1 MTSPSH
7 ENGAAQAFPYI
18 DTLFDYGDFLAR
30 AASLGGIGQCPERER
45 APRVAIIGAGLSGLI
60 AARELL
66 RAGIRHVTLFEA
78 EQGGY
83 GGRLLS
89 QRFDP
94 SMPHYIAEMGAMR
107 FPPTEVGLFHYL
119 NHFAI
124 DTASVFPD
132 PGIVDTEIHY
142 QGEAFA
148 WRAGEPPPA
157 LFQKVDRG
165 WRAFIK
171 EGVTLDNGR
180 VLVAPA
186 SITQALK
193 AGRLADAKEAWQCYL
208 DVFSDSCFYSALV
221 RIFTGNNPPGGEPWL
236 KPTDFAL
243 FGSLGIGSGGFQPV
257 FRAAFMEIMRLVVNG
272 LEEDQRLVPAGI
284 ATLTNRM
291 GEERI
296 AGQMLSDRI
305 LYQKVTAIEER
316 DDKRFDVVTAEGGA
330 TPFDRV
336 IVTVSTR
343 AMQIALKLSQ
353 RPQWLSPEVS
363 RAINETHLIGSSKL
377 FLLTR
382 EKFWLKETLPHTIL
396 TDTLAK
402 GVYCLDYQP
411 EDPEGHGVVLISYTW
426 EDDSHKLVTLKDKQA
441 RLSRLVEELSQTA
454 PEFARHLVPMDNDP
468 KFILEYDWLTHP
480 LAMGA
485 FKLNYPGDDR
495 YSEALFFQFQSA
507 ASADTDKGIY
517 LAGCSCSFTGGW
529 AEGAVQTGINAACA
543 AIASLGGTLIPRNP
557 LHAMARHF
565 HY

>member
-66 RAGIRHVTLFEA
+66 RAGIRHVTVFEA

-221 RIFTGNNPPGGEPWL
+221 RIFTGKNPPGGEPWL

-284 ATLTNRM
+284 ATLTDRM

-330 TPFDRV
+330 TQFDRV

-411 EDPEGHGVVLISYTW
+411 DDPEGHGVVLISYTW

-441 RLSRLVEELSQTA
+441 RLARLVEELSQTA

-543 AIASLGGTLIPRNP
+543 AIASLGGTLISRNP

>member
-66 RAGIRHVTLFEA
+66 GAGIRHVTLFEA

-208 DVFSDSCFYSALV
+208 DVFSDSCFYSALI
-221 RIFTGNNPPGGEPWL
+221 RIFTGKNPPGGEPWL

-441 RLSRLVEELSQTA
+441 RLARLVEELSQTA

>member
-221 RIFTGNNPPGGEPWL
+221 RIFTGKNPPGGEPWL

-284 ATLTNRM
+284 ATLTKRM

-330 TPFDRV
+330 TQFDRV
-336 IVTVSTR
+336 IVTVSTC

-411 EDPEGHGVVLISYTW
+411 DDPEGHGVVLISYTW

-441 RLSRLVEELSQTA
+441 RLARLVEELSQTA

>member
-148 WRAGEPPPA
+148 WRAGVPPPA

-221 RIFTGNNPPGGEPWL
+221 RIFTGKNPPGGEPWL

-316 DDKRFDVVTAEGGA
+316 DDKRFDVVTTEGGA

-411 EDPEGHGVVLISYTW
+411 DDPEGHGVVLISYTW

-441 RLSRLVEELSQTA
+441 RLARLVEELSQTA

>member
-1 MTSPSH
+1 M
-7 ENGAAQAFPYI
+7 I
-18 DTLFDYGDFLAR
+18 FLR
-30 AASLGGIGQCPERER
+30 ERRRWGGIGQCPERER

-221 RIFTGNNPPGGEPWL
+221 RIFTGKNPPGGEPWL

-411 EDPEGHGVVLISYTW
+411 DDPEGHGVVLISYTW

-441 RLSRLVEELSQTA
+441 RLARLVEELSQTA

-543 AIASLGGTLIPRNP
+543 AIASLGGDVDIP
-557 LHAMARHF
+557 
-565 HY
+565 

>member
-107 FPPTEVGLFHYL
+107 FPPTEVGLFHSL

-221 RIFTGNNPPGGEPWL
+221 RIFTGKNPPGGEPWL

-495 YSEALFFQFQSA
+495 YSEALFFQFLSA

>member
-221 RIFTGNNPPGGEPWL
+221 RIFTGKNPPGGEPWL

-411 EDPEGHGVVLISYTW
+411 DDPEGHGVVLISYTW

-441 RLSRLVEELSQTA
+441 RLARLVEELSQTA

-543 AIASLGGTLIPRNP
+543 AITSLGGTLIPRNP

>member
-221 RIFTGNNPPGGEPWL
+221 RIFTGKNPPGGEPWL

-330 TPFDRV
+330 TQFDRV

-411 EDPEGHGVVLISYTW
+411 DDPEGHGVVLISYTW

-441 RLSRLVEELSQTA
+441 RLARLVEELSQTA

-543 AIASLGGTLIPRNP
+543 AIASLGGTLISRNP

>member
-7 ENGAAQAFPYI
+7 ENGAAHAFPYI

-30 AASLGGIGQCPERER
+30 AQSQGGIGQCPGSES

-124 DTASVFPD
+124 STASAFPD

-142 QGEAFA
+142 QGQAFA
-148 WRAGEPPPA
+148 WRAGAPPPA
-157 LFQKVDRG
+157 LFQKVDKG
-165 WRAFIK
+165 WRSFIK
-171 EGVTLDNGR
+171 EGLTLDNGK

-186 SITQALK
+186 AITQALK
-193 AGRLADAKEAWQCYL
+193 EGRLADAKEAWQCYL
-208 DVFSDSCFYSALV
+208 DLFGDSCFYSALV
-221 RIFTGNNPPGGEPWL
+221 RIFTGKNPPGGEPWL

-257 FRAAFMEIMRLVVNG
+257 FRASFIEIMRLVVNG

-284 ATLTNRM
+284 ATLTHRM
-291 GEERI
+291 GEEHI
-296 AGQMLSDRI
+296 DGQPLSDRI
-305 LYQKVTAIEER
+305 RYLKVTAIVER
-316 DDKRFDVVTAEGGA
+316 DDKLFDVVTAEGDA
-330 TPFDRV
+330 TLFDRV

-353 RPQWLSPEVS
+353 RPQWLSPAVS

-382 EKFWLKETLPHTIL
+382 DKFWLKEKLPHTIL

-411 EDPEGHGVVLISYTW
+411 GDPDGHGVVLISYTW
-426 EDDSHKLVTLKDKQA
+426 EDDSHKLVTLKDKET
-441 RLSRLVEELSQTA
+441 RLARLVEELSQTA
-454 PEFARHLVPMDNDP
+454 PDFACHLVPMNNDP
-468 KFILEYDWLTHP
+468 KFILEYDWLTNP
-480 LAMGA
+480 LSMGA

-507 ASADTDKGIY
+507 VKPETDKGIY

-543 AIASLGGTLIPRNP
+543 AISSLGGSLIPYNP

>member
-157 LFQKVDRG
+157 LFQKVDGG

-221 RIFTGNNPPGGEPWL
+221 RIFTGKNPPGGEPWL

-284 ATLTNRM
+284 ATLTKRM

-330 TPFDRV
+330 TQFDRV

-411 EDPEGHGVVLISYTW
+411 DDPEGHGVVLISYTW

-441 RLSRLVEELSQTA
+441 RLARLVEELSQTA

-507 ASADTDKGIY
+507 ASADTDKRIY

>member
-221 RIFTGNNPPGGEPWL
+221 RIFTGKNPPGGEPWL

-411 EDPEGHGVVLISYTW
+411 DDPEGHGVVLISYTW

-441 RLSRLVEELSQTA
+441 RLARLVEELSQTA